1 MVNDCSTDSTAN
13 ILKNLSNKYQ
23 NLSIVNNPK
32 NIGAGASMNIGI
44 KKALESDFN
53 YLVKIDGDNQFR
65 NTNVKNV
72 LKLQIIV
79 DLTL

>member
-1 MVNDCSTDSTAN
+1 MAPNDVYNLPQYT
-13 ILKNLSNKYQ
+13 KNLSNKYQ

-32 NIGAGASMNIGI
+32 NIGASMNIGI

-65 NTNVKNV
+65 NIMLRTC

>member
-53 YLVKIDGDNQFR
+53 ISQ
-65 NTNVKNV
+65 
-72 LKLQIIV
+72 
-79 DLTL
+79 